1 MPGEREREGKPPVES
16 PGGAVPRSLDRG
28 CSAAAPGGCWA
39 GGGDGTGLLGAG
51 LGVVMGQASWVL
63 GWRW

>member
-1 MPGEREREGKPPVES
+1 MRMPGEREREGKPPVES

-39 GGGDGTGLLGAG
+39 GGGDRAHFPLACW
-51 LGVVMGQASWVL
+51 VVANADFNSFL
-63 GWRW
+63 